1 MDQAKIG
8 RFIAELRKER
18 KMTQSQL
25 GEKLGVS
32 YKAVSKWET
41 GRNLPDPSLYKP
53 LCDMLGITLT
63 ELFNGERI
71 EEKEMARKA
80 DQVISDVMEG
90 TRPDRALSILSS
102 AVMVAGIALP
112 FLSVVLDLETTPAIV
127 VVSVGLFFLF
137 AGFSIK
143 LAAWKQVND
152 KTVKNSGMGFTSA
165 LTILFAAMKLTGY
178 TDWRWSW
185 VFSPLWMGLLA
196 VLLLLAVIWV
206 IGRIKKKW

>member
-63 ELFNGERI
+63 ELFNGGRI

-143 LAAWKQVND
+143 LVAWKQVND

-178 TDWRWSW
+178 TDWRWIW

>member
-1 MDQAKIG
+1 
-8 RFIAELRKER
+8 
-18 KMTQSQL
+18 
-25 GEKLGVS
+25 
-32 YKAVSKWET
+32 
-41 GRNLPDPSLYKP
+41 
-53 LCDMLGITLT
+53 MLGITLT

-112 FLSVVLDLETTPAIV
+112 FLAVVLDLETTPAIV
-127 VVSVGLFFLF
+127 VVSVGFFFIF

-143 LAAWKQVND
+143 HAAWKHVND

-178 TDWRWSW
+178 TDWRWIW

>member
-1 MDQAKIG
+1 MNFNEKLISLRKSKGLSQEELG
-8 RFIAELRKER
+8 AELK
-18 KMTQSQL
+18 
-25 GEKLGVS
+25 VS
-32 YKAVSKWET
+32 RQTISKWET

-178 TDWRWSW
+178 TDWRWIW

>member
-152 KTVKNSGMGFTSA
+152 KTVKNSGMGLPA
-165 LTILFAAMKLTGY
+165 
-178 TDWRWSW
+178 
-185 VFSPLWMGLLA
+185 P
-196 VLLLLAVIWV
+196 
-206 IGRIKKKW
+206 

>member
-1 MDQAKIG
+1 MNFNEKLISLRKSKGLFQEALW
-8 RFIAELRKER
+8 AEL
-18 KMTQSQL
+18 
-25 GEKLGVS
+25 
-32 YKAVSKWET
+32 KASHQTILKWET
-41 GRNLPDPSLYKP
+41 GRNLPDLSLYKP

-165 LTILFAAMKLTGY
+165 LTILFVAMKLTGY
-178 TDWRWSW
+178 TDWRWIW

>member
-1 MDQAKIG
+1 MNFNEKLISLRKSKGLSQEELW
-8 RFIAELRKER
+8 AEL
-18 KMTQSQL
+18 
-25 GEKLGVS
+25 
-32 YKAVSKWET
+32 KASHQTILKWET

-152 KTVKNSGMGFTSA
+152 KTVKNSGIGFTSV

-178 TDWRWSW
+178 TDWRW
-185 VFSPLWMGLLA
+185 
-196 VLLLLAVIWV
+196 I
-206 IGRIKKKW
+206 

>member
-1 MDQAKIG
+1 MGDRPESAG
-8 RFIAELRKER
+8 PF
-18 KMTQSQL
+18 
-25 GEKLGVS
+25 
-32 YKAVSKWET
+32 
-41 GRNLPDPSLYKP
+41 LYKP

-127 VVSVGLFFLF
+127 VVSSGCFFCSQAF
-137 AGFSIK
+137 
-143 LAAWKQVND
+143 
-152 KTVKNSGMGFTSA
+152 
-165 LTILFAAMKLTGY
+165 
-178 TDWRWSW
+178 
-185 VFSPLWMGLLA
+185 P
-196 VLLLLAVIWV
+196 
-206 IGRIKKKW
+206 